1 MMNKKGTT
9 LIEVIISIALIAVVL
24 SFMIKMLIELNAD
37 DTDSTYAK
45 DNQINR
51 AEILRAVNN
60 DLNEHTLID
69 INDEGSNGSTLVIN
83 FLYNDGSRANITAT
97 ATEFRFTNS
106 VGEMRRWTMENC
118 EIYIAVADMFLNKDA
133 NIYTLIINIEIHS
146 FNERN
151 DINNNNTLD
160 DITISYIG
168 NSSDYTGV
176 SRRCLGNNC

>member
-69 INDEGSNGSTLVIN
+69 INDNGSNGSTLVIN
-83 FLYNDGSRANITAT
+83 FLYNGYKPDFIR
-97 ATEFRFTNS
+97 
-106 VGEMRRWTMENC
+106 
-118 EIYIAVADMFLNKDA
+118 
-133 NIYTLIINIEIHS
+133 
-146 FNERN
+146 
-151 DINNNNTLD
+151 
-160 DITISYIG
+160 
-168 NSSDYTGV
+168 
-176 SRRCLGNNC
+176 